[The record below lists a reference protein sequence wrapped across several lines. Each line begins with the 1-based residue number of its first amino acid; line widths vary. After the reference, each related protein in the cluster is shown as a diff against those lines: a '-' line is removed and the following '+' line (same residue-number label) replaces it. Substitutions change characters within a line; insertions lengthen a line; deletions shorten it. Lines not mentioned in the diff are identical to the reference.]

1 MFIIKQH
8 PMSNLRLLEMSNTGK
23 RKSFPE
29 ITLPEKKHRNW
40 TKTHS
45 EQKKLRTFGPWTRF
59 LFCIL
64 RRKKEKHGIAVSVHQ
79 VPGPS
84 EATSSAPSCH
94 ILFRILLLDT
104 NTTL

>member
-29 ITLPEKKHRNW
+29 ITFPEKKHRNW

-64 RRKKEKHGIAVSVHQ
+64 RRKKEKQGIAGHPTAVSVHQ
-79 VPGPS
+79 VPGPRS
-84 EATSSAPSCH
+84 Q
-94 ILFRILLLDT
+94 
-104 NTTL
+104 